1 MKLMIRCSWLMFVF
15 AAVIHSATATETFK
29 FDALHSIIGFRVH
42 QFLGATNGK
51 FTRFSG
57 SIDIDRQHPESS
69 SVLARIQVS
78 SIDTG
83 IKKRDDHL
91 RSPEFFNVAKFPEIT
106 FKSRSV
112 KQTGPQSGD
121 ILGDLT
127 MHGVTRPIT
136 LHVKLLSPLQDEASM
151 QRSRWQVTTDPLKR
165 REFGVMFGSMTESV
179 SGIGPE
185 VAIRIEIEAIKRAEI
200 IF

>member
-1 MKLMIRCSWLMFVF
+1 MIRCSWLIFVF
-15 AAVIHSATATETFK
+15 AAAIHSATANETFK
-29 FDALHSIIGFRVH
+29 FDASHSTIGFRVQ

-121 ILGDLT
+121 IFGDFT

-136 LHVKLLSPLQDEASM
+136 LHVKLLSPLQDEAST

-185 VAIRIEIEAIKRAEI
+185 VVSRVEIEAIKTR
-200 IF
+200 